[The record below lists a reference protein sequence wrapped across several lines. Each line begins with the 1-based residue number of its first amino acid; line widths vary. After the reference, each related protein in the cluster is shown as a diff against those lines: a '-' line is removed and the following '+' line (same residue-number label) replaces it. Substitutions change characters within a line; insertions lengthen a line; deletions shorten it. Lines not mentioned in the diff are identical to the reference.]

1 LATVF
6 LVNSKAFEPWSWA
19 SPNDPGIGGSE
30 TMVCEVAWRLAARG
44 HQVTVYAPIPDGTG
58 AQHRGVLWR
67 HVSQADY
74 SQPGLW
80 ILVRGLELLDE
91 FLPGH
96 PHQHVWVVFQDVD
109 VFPREWQPEWE
120 VKADRII
127 GLCMAHCAYLKQ
139 AHPQAADIVCQ
150 SRNGLRGDL
159 VDQVL
164 AETPPLRNPHRLM
177 YASSPDRGLY
187 GLLQAFKLMRF
198 VVPDCELHV
207 FYGFDNLD
215 KIERAAVRWQA
226 GRIQKLLDQPGVVVH
241 GRRGQPELYREWLQ
255 SGLMVAPTNFTE
267 TGYICLLEAQA
278 LGAVPITN
286 PIWAAGEYQL
296 AGIQIPGDCEQDQL
310 TLRRYAMAAI
320 YLMQHPELQDEIR
333 PEMMA
338 QARKRY
344 DWEDVVRQYEEWMRH
359 DELL

>member
-1 LATVF
+1 
-6 LVNSKAFEPWSWA
+6 
-19 SPNDPGIGGSE
+19 
-30 TMVCEVAWRLAARG
+30 
-44 HQVTVYAPIPDGTG
+44 
-58 AQHRGVLWR
+58 
-67 HVSQADY
+67 
-74 SQPGLW
+74 
-80 ILVRGLELLDE
+80 
-91 FLPGH
+91 
-96 PHQHVWVVFQDVD
+96 
-109 VFPREWQPEWE
+109 
-120 VKADRII
+120 
-127 GLCMAHCAYLKQ
+127 
-139 AHPQAADIVCQ
+139 
-150 SRNGLRGDL
+150 
-159 VDQVL
+159 
-164 AETPPLRNPHRLM
+164 M